1 MAARF
6 EYAGLDRVIHE
17 RARLGIVTSL
27 ASHPQGL
34 RFNDL
39 KQLCGLTDGNLS
51 RHLAVL
57 ETAGMVAIEKSFRR
71 KRPETRCKLTRS
83 GRARFVVYL
92 DQLQHVVADAA
103 AARVPHGLGKLAVEG
118 AG

>member
-27 ASHPQGL
+27 ASHPKGL

-51 RHLAVL
+51 RHLTVL
-57 ETAGMVAIEKSFRR
+57 EAAGIVTIEKTFRR
-71 KRPETRCKLTRS
+71 KRPETRCTLTRG
-83 GRARFVVYL
+83 GRARFVAYL

-103 AARVPHGLGKLAVEG
+103 AARVAHAPGKLATEG